1 MALEGLGTDLESDNS
16 IWTCLT
22 CGSCSE
28 RCPSTVKF
36 PEFIRG
42 VRAKAKLTG
51 NEGKC
56 SQAGTLHLLMEM
68 MAVSKLSQNRTYWIP
83 DEAKVSKKGDV
94 LYFVGC
100 LPYLDVIYKN
110 IGAGSLNIAKG
121 ALTILNKAN
130 ISPVISNDE
139 RCCGHDLLWTG
150 DSEGFEKLAK
160 LNVKYIK
167 ESGAKTVVTTCS
179 ECFRTL
185 SKDYPEYIGDLDFN
199 VLHISQFIEDLI
211 NNGKLKFPNHSQD
224 IQRITYQDPCRLGRH
239 MGIYD
244 SPRNVISSTSNI
256 KITEMER
263 NRESALCCGVSA
275 WTNCKSHS
283 KQMQIERMME
293 AKATGADILMTTCPK
308 CNIHLKCSV
317 HNEVP
322 VERDKVAI
330 EILDFTE
337 IVSKALDE
345 EGGPSGK

>member
-1 MALEGLGTDLESDNS
+1 
-16 IWTCLT
+16 
-22 CGSCSE
+22 
-28 RCPSTVKF
+28 
-36 PEFIRG
+36 
-42 VRAKAKLTG
+42 
-51 NEGKC
+51 
-56 SQAGTLHLLMEM
+56 
-68 MAVSKLSQNRTYWIP
+68 
-83 DEAKVSKKGDV
+83 VSKKGDV

>member
-1 MALEGLGTDLESDNS
+1 MG
-16 IWTCLT
+16 
-22 CGSCSE
+22 
-28 RCPSTVKF
+28 
-36 PEFIRG
+36 
-42 VRAKAKLTG
+42 
-51 NEGKC
+51 
-56 SQAGTLHLLMEM
+56 M
-68 MAVSKLSQNRTYWIP
+68 MANPDLSQNRIDWIP
-83 DEAKVSKKGDV
+83 EDAKVSERGEV
-94 LYFVGC
+94 LFYVGC

-110 IGAGSLNIAKG
+110 IGADSLNIAKG
-121 ALTILNKAN
+121 ALKILNKAE

-150 DSEGFEKLAK
+150 DSEGFEKLAE

-167 ESGAKTVVTTCS
+167 ESGAKTVVTTCP

-185 SKDYPEYIGDLDFN
+185 SKDYPEYAGNLDFE
-199 VLHISQFIEDLI
+199 VVHISQFIEELI
-211 NNGKLKFPNHSQD
+211 NNGKLKFPGRSQD

-256 KITEMER
+256 SLVEMER
-263 NRESALCCGVSA
+263 NRESAMCCGVSA

-293 AKATGADILMTTCPK
+293 AKSTGAGILMTTCPK

-322 VERDKVAI
+322 VDRDKVAM

-337 IVSKALDE
+337 IVSRALDD
-345 EGGPSGK
+345 GGDPSGN